1 MVQDNSDIE
10 SIYCK
15 ILVINT
21 STLLKG
27 TSSYVQYFGASVKIV
42 MLDSKLAKTC
52 MEVLKGG
59 KSPTYQNLM

>member
-1 MVQDNSDIE
+1 M
-10 SIYCK
+10 
-15 ILVINT
+15 